1 MAHLHSR
8 AETCLQ
14 RDSIYELTFVT
25 FCEKKSGGLG
35 FAQHPVSSTGLIVR
49 LTDTLEE

>member
-1 MAHLHSR
+1 MYLR
-8 AETCLQ
+8 LLN
-14 RDSIYELTFVT
+14 SIYELTFIT